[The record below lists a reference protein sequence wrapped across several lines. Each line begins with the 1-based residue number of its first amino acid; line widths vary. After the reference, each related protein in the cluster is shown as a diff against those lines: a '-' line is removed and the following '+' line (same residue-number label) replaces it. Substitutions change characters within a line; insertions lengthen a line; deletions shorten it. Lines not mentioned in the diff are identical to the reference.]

1 MKECCENCGNR
12 YKLVKF
18 DYFRGGCKH
27 TDMDGYICMAFASE
41 SQAVW
46 MVGLQDQ
53 FGLCECYMPKGDE

>member
-18 DYFRGGCKH
+18 DYSRGGCKH

-41 SQAVW
+41 NQAVW
-46 MVGLQDQ
+46 MVGLQEQ
-53 FGLCECYMPKGDE
+53 SGLCECYTSKGDE